1 MAKMRVHELA
11 KELDIKSADI
21 VKALGEK
28 GIDVKAA
35 SSIDDDNIEFVKT
48 KFKNSQKE
56 SSGEATED
64 EKKEKSK
71 PRVIITSKG
80 VIRRGERHSK
90 GDGEKRRRRHGD
102 GEHHHLQA
110 HWHRGPQ
117 TRAWARRRKDSHDPV
132 LERTATPGRQGHQ
145 GRVLGSALSLYYPR
159 WHLLW
164 LLHSH

>member
-90 GDGEKRRRRHGD
+90 GDAEDTVMVNIIIHQIRRKRVRKQRLLLKRR
-102 GEHHHLQA
+102 
-110 HWHRGPQ
+110 
-117 TRAWARRRKDSHDPV
+117 
-132 LERTATPGRQGHQ
+132 
-145 GRVLGSALSLYYPR
+145 LSLR
-159 WHLLW
+159 
-164 LLHSH
+164 

>member
-1 MAKMRVHELA
+1 MRVHELA

-90 GDGEKRRRRHGD
+90 GDGEKRRRRHSD
-102 GEHHHLQA
+102 GEHHNSSEKNSQ
-110 HWHRGPQ
+110 
-117 TRAWARRRKDSHDPV
+117 RKQ
-132 LERTATPGRQGHQ
+132 LRLNRL
-145 GRVLGSALSLYYPR
+145 RKKKLSR
-159 WHLLW
+159 
-164 LLHSH
+164 